1 MCRVDVNTAAEH
13 CVIQTNRWGGSVIQ
27 TSVKGPATFTEELPA
42 PREALIKAGCAKCQ
56 EGV

>member
-1 MCRVDVNTAAEH
+1 MDQPFNLQGRTA
-13 CVIQTNRWGGSVIQ
+13 G
-27 TSVKGPATFTEELPA
+27 